1 LADLFLDTFP
11 VNAHTTAS
19 DALRMGVPLVT
30 LAGDTMI
37 SRVAGSLLHDL
48 GLDELIATDVAGY
61 EERVVQL
68 ALQPARLQELRRRLV
83 TLVED
88 HPLFSGVAFARKLEA
103 ALHQIVH
110 APSDRSQRPG
120 RPAR

>member
-1 LADLFLDTFP
+1 
-11 VNAHTTAS
+11 
-19 DALRMGVPLVT
+19 
-30 LAGDTMI
+30 
-37 SRVAGSLLHDL
+37 LHDL